1 VLVHKY
7 KKTRTD
13 ALSDL
18 TKKSIKTDPTA
29 LSALIG
35 SSKETSTAITNLC
48 KATKAS
54 SYKLDEKQ
62 LVSSANGVTSAT
74 SHMVSALKAGATEQE
89 AETVAKLVQFNEAVV
104 EATSALMSAVHK
116 ASSFNEV
123 VEVSDAPDTGKVKE
137 LEIQI
142 RILKLE
148 KAIKREQRKLEAM
161 KNAQKTA

>member
-1 VLVHKY
+1 VGAQIQKA
-7 KKTRTD
+7 RTT

-18 TKKSIKTDPTA
+18 TKKTIKTDPTA

-35 SSKETSTAITNLC
+35 ASKETSGAITNLA

-62 LVSSANGVTSAT
+62 LVASANSVTTAT
-74 SHMVSALKAGATEQE
+74 SHMVAALKAGATAQE
-89 AETVAKLVQFNEAVV
+89 AETVTKLIQYNEAVV
-104 EATSALMSAVHK
+104 EATNALMSAVHR

-123 VEVSDAPDTGKVKE
+123 VEIDTPDTGKVKE

-148 KAIKREQRKLEAM
+148 KSIKREQARLEAM
-161 KNAQKTA
+161 KHAQKNG